1 MKFQLAGQSLKFQ
14 SVYPFDSAPWF
25 VKQIEQMSQ
34 KSCFTIIRRSINMKS
49 KLGKQKTCKAVAARF
64 LRTGK
69 GKLKRW
75 RTGKSHKMMH
85 KGPKRSRHL
94 RKPTYVNKQQ
104 LKLLNKMLNGWWK
117 LCIIYNVLFKCYLLY
132 LCFKSWNV
140 WVNIGQVSSLSSL
153 CSLLSNFVWEICAL
167 LHKYTIIVFY
177 DPGSCTCY
185 YELLKKVSG
194 KNPM

>member
-1 MKFQLAGQSLKFQ
+1 MKFQLAGQPLKFQ

-25 VKQIEQMSQ
+25 VKQIEQTSQ
-34 KSCFTIIRRSINMKS
+34 KSCFTIIRRSINTKS
-49 KLGKQKTCKAVAARF
+49 KLGKRKTCKAVAARF
-64 LRTGK
+64 LRTGN

-117 LCIIYNVLFKCYLLY
+117 LCNIYSVLFERYLPLLQKLEMSEWTLDRYHLY
-132 LCFKSWNV
+132 HHYAGYFLILCGKFLHYCTS
-140 WVNIGQVSSLSSL
+140 IQ
-153 CSLLSNFVWEICAL
+153 LLFFMTLAVAPAN
-167 LHKYTIIVFY
+167 
-177 DPGSCTCY
+177 

>member
-1 MKFQLAGQSLKFQ
+1 MKFQLAGQPLKFQ
-14 SVYPFDSAPWF
+14 SVYPFDSAPRF
-25 VKQIEQMSQ
+25 VKQIEETSQ
-34 KSCFTIIRRSINMKS
+34 KSCFTIIRRSINTKS
-49 KLGKQKTCKAVAARF
+49 KLGKRKTCKAVAARF
-64 LRTGK
+64 LRTGN

-117 LCIIYNVLFKCYLLY
+117 LCNIIFCAFWALLTSAS
-132 LCFKSWNV
+132 KAGNV

-153 CSLLSNFVWEICAL
+153 CRLLSNFVWEIFAL

-177 DPGSCTCY
+177 DPGSCTCKLWTAK
-185 YELLKKVSG
+185 EGLW
-194 KNPM
+194 

>member
-1 MKFQLAGQSLKFQ
+1 MKFQLAGQPLKFR
-14 SVYPFDSAPWF
+14 SVHPFDSAPRF
-25 VKQIEQMSQ
+25 VKQIEQTSQ
-34 KSCFTIIRRSINMKS
+34 KSCFTIIRRSINTKS
-49 KLGKQKTCKAVAARF
+49 KLGKRKTCKAVAARF

-117 LCIIYNVLFKCYLLY
+117 RCIIYSVLFERYLPLLQKLEVSEWTLDRYHLY
-132 LCFKSWNV
+132 HHYAGYFLILCGKFVHYCTS
-140 WVNIGQVSSLSSL
+140 IQ
-153 CSLLSNFVWEICAL
+153 LLF
-167 LHKYTIIVFY
+167 FY
-177 DPGSCTCY
+177 DPGSCTCK
-185 YELLKKVSG
+185 LWTAKDGLW
-194 KNPM
+194 

>member
-1 MKFQLAGQSLKFQ
+1 MKVQLAGQPLKFQ
-14 SVYPFDSAPWF
+14 SVYPFDSAPQF

-34 KSCFTIIRRSINMKS
+34 KSCFTIIRRSINTKS
-49 KLGKQKTCKAVAARF
+49 KLGKRKTCKAVAARF

-104 LKLLNKMLNGWWK
+104 LKLLNKMLNGWWN
-117 LCIIYNVLFKCYLLY
+117 CILLLISQDLNRNLESIEVLSRNRLLPKIPNSSHQLLY
-132 LCFKSWNV
+132 FM
-140 WVNIGQVSSLSSL
+140 
-153 CSLLSNFVWEICAL
+153 
-167 LHKYTIIVFY
+167 H
-177 DPGSCTCY
+177 
-185 YELLKKVSG
+185 
-194 KNPM
+194 